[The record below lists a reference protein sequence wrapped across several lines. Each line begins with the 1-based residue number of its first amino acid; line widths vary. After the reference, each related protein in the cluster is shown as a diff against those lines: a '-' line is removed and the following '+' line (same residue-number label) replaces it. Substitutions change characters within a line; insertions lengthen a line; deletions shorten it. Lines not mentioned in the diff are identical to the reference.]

1 MRFFFFFSSLLGTRW
16 GPADSARERGGMH
29 LNMKRLGSVLKETRS
44 DESGCHITRQ
54 ILSSVVFHQKY
65 MQRATACGETFEL
78 GLK

>member
-1 MRFFFFFSSLLGTRW
+1 
-16 GPADSARERGGMH
+16 MH

-44 DESGCHITRQ
+44 DESGCRITRQ